1 MMWCADLHS
10 ESRAGAQDEDA
21 ASEASDACDNCARGA
36 AKLS

>member
-1 MMWCADLHS
+1 MWCADLHG

-21 ASEASDACDNCARGA
+21 ASAASDARDNSSRGA